1 MVKTEFVTRSREVH
15 ADKYDYSKVEYKN
28 VDTKVCIIC
37 PIHGEFW
44 QTPYNHLK
52 GHGCSKCGRI
62 EMWNKR
68 NKITTKE
75 FIEKARKVHGDKYD
89 YSKVEY
95 KNPKTKVCIICP
107 IHGEFWQTPDS
118 HLRGYKCSK
127 CTGTNKLTTK
137 EFIEKARKVHGDKY
151 DYSKVEYKNNSTKVC
166 IISHQLNPF
175 TGVEYGEFWQ
185 TPKNHLKGQDMPFI
199 KYDKIKS
206 KLVSNKEEFVNKA
219 KEIHNDKYDYS
230 KVEYVNSSTKVCI
243 ICPKHGEFWQTPSNH
258 LKGQGCPICKESI
271 LEKEIVEILD
281 KNGFQFIR
289 QKKFYWLKNKKLMSL
304 DFFLPIYNIAIE
316 CQGSQHFFEYSF
328 FQKSNPLQN
337 VIYRDVLKFNLCKE
351 HGIDVLYYTNE
362 NFLKNNQTLKLS
374 NYKDNIFI
382 DNKIINRIK
391 YGKCNK
397 NIY

>member
-1 MVKTEFVTRSREVH
+1 MNRTEFIEKSRKVH
-15 ADKYDYSKVEYKN
+15 GDRYDYSKVEYVN
-28 VDTKVCIIC
+28 
-37 PIHGEFW
+37 
-44 QTPYNHLK
+44 N
-52 GHGCSKCGRI
+52 R
-62 EMWNKR
+62 
-68 NKITTKE
+68 
-75 FIEKARKVHGDKYD
+75 
-89 YSKVEY
+89 
-95 KNPKTKVCIICP
+95 TKVCIICP
-107 IHGEFWQTPDS
+107 IHGEFWQTPDK
-118 HLRGYKCSK
+118 HLRGQNCPFCSK
-127 CTGTNKLTTK
+127 TRPK
-137 EFIEKARKVHGDKY
+137 EWSEVYNSFIEIHGDEF
-151 DYSKVEYKNNSTKVC
+151 DYSKVNFKNMNTKVC
-166 IISHQLNPF
+166 IIHKKCGN
-175 TGVEYGEFWQ
+175 EFWQ

-206 KLVSNKEEFVNKA
+206 KLVSNKEEFINKA

-289 QKKFYWLKNKKLMSL
+289 QKKFYWLKNKKSMSL